1 MCDRPES
8 DSLMTEFSRERSIRR
23 TVKVLEFKRKRI
35 HEELEQLILH
45 LALLIPSTGA
55 SATSN
60 TVSSELLEEAVN
72 RIGDE
77 AFGQLLLQ
85 ILQEAE

>member
-8 DSLMTEFSRERSIRR
+8 DSLTTEFSRERSIRR

-45 LALLIPSTGA
+45 LALLIPSIGT

-77 AFGQLLLQ
+77 AFGQLLRQ
-85 ILQEAE
+85 ILQEVD

>member
-45 LALLIPSTGA
+45 LALLIPSGA